1 MIAAVSTEYKQWEI
15 LASVLVAMIVSIPP
29 MLISVKMLREN
40 RHQHGAVATVVNDSA
55 LALLQL
61 QHHIDDIDDA
71 LSDHVAVDRA
81 KLDDIAASLQAH
93 IEWAAVNVVVVRTDP
108 ALELRRDLPA

>member
-15 LASVLVAMIVSIPP
+15 LASVIVAMIVATPP

-40 RHQHGAVATVVNDSA
+40 RRQHGQVADTVSDNSVA
-55 LALLQL
+55 LIQL
-61 QHHIDDIDDA
+61 QHQIDGIDDT
-71 LSDHVAVDRA
+71 LSNHVATDRA

-93 IEWAAVNVVVVRTDP
+93 IEWAAVNVVVKTDP
-108 ALELRRDLPA
+108 GLELRRDLPA